1 MGFWADTF
9 GGGNSFS
16 ESVANVFTPNDGA
29 SYVGGNLVY
38 DSGSNAGTA
47 VPVHSSGSG
56 YGTSSDGSGPAYSG
70 SANSASTGYVVKDGD
85 TLSAIA
91 ARSGK
96 TVDELMA
103 LNPSITD
110 PNQIAAG
117 AALNTGGAA
126 SFFKDGISI
135 FDKEKNNVKGAAP
148 TGMMKALGYVS
159 PIGIVGK
166 LAGWANGLDPEKDT
180 TSVVDGRQVYVNSDG
195 MNYSYNFLG
204 LPYEVKVKDGKVFD
218 SLSEDA
224 SGLFPGDEG
233 YNKATSGYQKMAD
246 EQRAQGNNDEAD
258 RILAEAETNSSE
270 PTSGGGSTG
279 DGTGELNIANITQMA
294 IDAGII
300 TSNAEIEAM
309 LADPMG
315 YFARKGMKLSDL
327 VSGNVVIDP
336 NTEGTSIDPN
346 ADGLM
351 LEGDVSVNPDLV
363 DETAT
368 IDGVNPA
375 PTETYVADT
384 VADNI
389 AGNSLATVDAV
400 TGTVSNDALIDPNE
414 NQIDITGAA
423 TGVNEDGTVSVVG
436 EALNDYASI
445 NTSMIIDTSTVSG
458 KLLAQKLRD
467 EGENYVDSKAT
478 ILGQMKIISEEFK
491 GPNGE
496 PVIPPWAQG
505 MAREIQ
511 RSMAFSGVTGTA
523 ATAAMS
529 NAIME
534 ATLGIAEKEANFFQT
549 LTTKNLDNQQQ
560 SLINKMNILSKFEV
574 ANLDARQAA
583 MVQNAKHFMEMD
595 MANLTN
601 EQQAEVLNTQAMV
614 DALFNDQ
621 AALNAARLFG
631 AEQGNDMQMFYD
643 ELVFQAQRYNS
654 QMLNEMRRFNTG
666 EINDAAEFNA
676 TMADSRER
684 YNSNMQYQIDVYNA
698 DWRQKVTETNAEML
712 YDAYAADVKNA
723 ADLNQEGLNRIW
735 DRVDSML
742 DYYFKG
748 SQTEAELEARVLMA
762 EIAAASNSSSGGGSS
777 GMWGAIGSIG
787 AAIITKSDI
796 RLKENIEYRGVI
808 SGIPVFTW
816 DWNDE
821 AKRIGVHKNPTFGVI
836 AQEVQKTHPD
846 AVIEGKDG
854 YLMVNYGK
862 LR

>member
-1 MGFWADTF
+1 
-9 GGGNSFS
+9 
-16 ESVANVFTPNDGA
+16 
-29 SYVGGNLVY
+29 
-38 DSGSNAGTA
+38 
-47 VPVHSSGSG
+47 
-56 YGTSSDGSGPAYSG
+56 
-70 SANSASTGYVVKDGD
+70 
-85 TLSAIA
+85 
-91 ARSGK
+91 
-96 TVDELMA
+96 
-103 LNPSITD
+103 
-110 PNQIAAG
+110 
-117 AALNTGGAA
+117 
-126 SFFKDGISI
+126 
-135 FDKEKNNVKGAAP
+135 
-148 TGMMKALGYVS
+148 MMKALGYVT
-159 PIGIVGK
+159 PTGIIGK
-166 LAGWANGLDPEKDT
+166 LAGWANNLDPEKDS

-204 LPYEVKVKDGKVFD
+204 LPYEVKVKGDKVFD

-224 SGLFPGDEG
+224 SGLFPDDPG

-270 PTSGGGSTG
+270 PSGGGGSAG

-351 LEGDVSVNPDLV
+351 LEGDASVNPDLV

-375 PTETYVADT
+375 PTETLVADT

-389 AGNSLATVDAV
+389 AGNSLANVDAV

-414 NQIDITGAA
+414 NQIDVTGAA

-458 KLLAQKLRD
+458 KLLAQRLRD

-505 MAREIQ
+505 MARQIS
-511 RSMAFSGVTGTA
+511 RSMAFDGVTGTA

-534 ATLGIAEKEANFFQT
+534 ATLGIAEKEATFFQT

-601 EQQAEVLNTQAMV
+601 EQQAEVLNTQSMV

-621 AALNAARLFG
+621 AALNAARLFN

-821 AKRIGVHKNPTFGVI
+821 AKRIGVHRNPTFGVI

>member
-1 MGFWADTF
+1 
-9 GGGNSFS
+9 
-16 ESVANVFTPNDGA
+16 
-29 SYVGGNLVY
+29 
-38 DSGSNAGTA
+38 
-47 VPVHSSGSG
+47 
-56 YGTSSDGSGPAYSG
+56 
-70 SANSASTGYVVKDGD
+70 
-85 TLSAIA
+85 
-91 ARSGK
+91 
-96 TVDELMA
+96 
-103 LNPSITD
+103 
-110 PNQIAAG
+110 
-117 AALNTGGAA
+117 
-126 SFFKDGISI
+126 
-135 FDKEKNNVKGAAP
+135 
-148 TGMMKALGYVS
+148 
-159 PIGIVGK
+159 
-166 LAGWANGLDPEKDT
+166 
-180 TSVVDGRQVYVNSDG
+180 
-195 MNYSYNFLG
+195 
-204 LPYEVKVKDGKVFD
+204 
-218 SLSEDA
+218 
-224 SGLFPGDEG
+224 
-233 YNKATSGYQKMAD
+233 
-246 EQRAQGNNDEAD
+246 
-258 RILAEAETNSSE
+258 
-270 PTSGGGSTG
+270 
-279 DGTGELNIANITQMA
+279 
-294 IDAGII
+294 
-300 TSNAEIEAM
+300 
-309 LADPMG
+309 
-315 YFARKGMKLSDL
+315 
-327 VSGNVVIDP
+327 
-336 NTEGTSIDPN
+336 
-346 ADGLM
+346 M
-351 LEGDVSVNPDLV
+351 LEGDANVNPDLV

-368 IDGVNPA
+368 IDGVTPA

-389 AGNSLATVDAV
+389 AGNSLANVDAV
-400 TGTVSNDALIDPNE
+400 TGTVSNDALLDPNE
-414 NQIDITGAA
+414 NQIDVTGAA

-445 NTSMIIDTSTVSG
+445 NTSMIIDTTTVSG
-458 KLLAQKLRD
+458 KLLAQRLRD

-478 ILGQMKIISEEFK
+478 ILGQMKIISDEFK

-505 MAREIQ
+505 MARQIS
-511 RSMAFSGVTGTA
+511 RSMAFTGVTGTA

-534 ATLGIAEKEANFFQT
+534 ATLGIAEKEATFFQT

-762 EIAAASNSSSGGGSS
+762 EIAAASSSSSGGGNS
-777 GMWGAIGSIG
+777 GMWSAIGSIG
-787 AAIITKSDI
+787 AAVITASDI

>member
-16 ESVANVFTPNDGA
+16 ESVANVFTPSDGA
-29 SYVGGNLVY
+29 KYEGGNLVH
-38 DSGSNAGTA
+38 DGGSNDGQAFTAG
-47 VPVHSSGSG
+47 S
-56 YGTSSDGSGPAYSG
+56 TSHTGNVISG
-70 SANSASTGYVVKDGD
+70 SANSESTGHVVSAGD
-85 TLSAIA
+85 TLSEIA
-91 ARSGK
+91 AK
-96 TVDELMA
+96 TGTSVDQLMA
-103 LNPSITD
+103 LNGITD
-110 PNQIAAG
+110 PKQLQVG
-117 AALNTGGAA
+117 TPLKTTGAA

-135 FDKEKNNVKGAAP
+135 FDKEKNTVKGAAP

-351 LEGDVSVNPDLV
+351 LEGDANVNPDLV

-375 PTETYVADT
+375 ATETYVADT

-389 AGNSLATVDAV
+389 AGNSLANVDAV

-505 MAREIQ
+505 MARDIQ

-643 ELVFQAQRYNS
+643 ELVFQSQRYNS

-762 EIAAASNSSSGGGSS
+762 EIAAASSSSSGGGSS
-777 GMWGAIGSIG
+777 GMWSAIGSIG
-787 AAIITKSDI
+787 AAIITSSDI

>member
-29 SYVGGNLVY
+29 KYEGGNLVY
-38 DSGSNAGTA
+38 DSGSNAGSA

-70 SANSASTGYVVKDGD
+70 SANSASTGHVVSKGD
-85 TLSAIA
+85 TLYDISK
-91 ARSGK
+91 K
-96 TVDELMA
+96 TGTSVDQLMA
-103 LNPSITD
+103 LNGITD
-110 PNQIAAG
+110 PKQLQIG
-117 AALNTGGAA
+117 TPLKTTGAA

-148 TGMMKALGYVS
+148 TGMAKALGYVT
-159 PIGIVGK
+159 PTGIIGK
-166 LAGWANGLDPEKDT
+166 LAGWANGLDPEKDS

-224 SGLFPGDEG
+224 NGLFPGDEG
-233 YNKATSGYQKMAD
+233 YSKATSGYQRMAD

-270 PTSGGGSTG
+270 PTGGGGSTG
-279 DGTGELNIANITQMA
+279 DGTGALNIANITQMA

-346 ADGLM
+346 AEGLM
-351 LEGDVSVNPDLV
+351 LEGDANVNPDLV

-368 IDGVNPA
+368 IDGVTPA

-389 AGNSLATVDAV
+389 AGNSLANVDAV
-400 TGTVSNDALIDPNE
+400 TGTVSNDALLDPNE
-414 NQIDITGAA
+414 NQIDVTGAA

-458 KLLAQKLRD
+458 KLLAQRLRD

-511 RSMAFSGVTGTA
+511 RSMAFTGVTGTA

-676 TMADSRER
+676 TMDDSRER

-821 AKRIGVHKNPTFGVI
+821 AKRIGVHRNPTFGVI